1 MMLATSNWMHV
12 LLRPDR
18 SGNHLYAPRR
28 WRPSSRRSNTGNRHS
43 CIQID
48 EVLQLDADY
57 SQRSSPT
64 IYPFA
69 AIRHWP
75 TSSRSASPAQPT
87 SYSNWVLP
95 RPLSVHFTSM
105 TQLLRPALCI
115 HFYAPAAIGCCSF
128 AGPSSIFM
136 QWASYLLGKA
146 TKCTSHTKC
155 IPFLIGVMSGT
166 SLAWPL
172 SAPFTAGWH

>member
-1 MMLATSNWMHV
+1 MRIRCIICICTS
-12 LLRPDR
+12 
-18 SGNHLYAPRR
+18 SGQKCVSDAAHRDEAIQLHRFAGPRHR
-28 WRPSSRRSNTGNRHS
+28 RPSGPGLPPPERLF
-43 CIQID
+43 
-48 EVLQLDADY
+48 E
-57 SQRSSPT
+57 
-64 IYPFA
+64 
-69 AIRHWP
+69 
-75 TSSRSASPAQPT
+75 QPT